1 MEDCELLK
9 VEELFE
15 DDDLILMRSKFNDS
29 GINIQCTDVGIKD
42 ESGDIE
48 RVVTVDSKVLL
59 WFFRLQ
65 PLRCSFFSAIFIENF
80 FIF

>member
-29 GINIQCTDVGIKD
+29 GINVQCTDVGIKD

-59 WFFRLQ
+59 
-65 PLRCSFFSAIFIENF
+65 
-80 FIF
+80 